1 MPVFQCDVKRR
12 GIIVCA
18 DDFGM
23 SSEINRVI
31 VKLLENK
38 RISAVSCLVTGSAW
52 EEGSILLKKFDNI
65 DMGLHLSFPHL
76 SFAQILRLAY
86 SRMISKGEIF
96 REFKFQLECFQEKT
110 GRYPDFLDGHQ
121 HIHQL
126 PVFRSVVVDLTNFI
140 GADRIYIRNS
150 SVSIIDIFSRRTS
163 ILKSIL
169 ISIPGRSFKKCLVKS
184 GIRTNN
190 DLLGVYYFNK
200 SNKPEIIF
208 KFLLKTVR
216 KPNSIFIV
224 HPGRDNI
231 GINRGE
237 ETEYLNSDEHKDALE
252 GPGLYLNRFESLI

>member
-1 MPVFQCDVKRR
+1 MDKRL
-12 GIIVCA
+12 GLIVCA

-23 SSEINRVI
+23 SLEINSAI
-31 VKLLENK
+31 VKLLENRK
-38 RISAVSCLVTGSAW
+38 ISAVSCLVTGSAW
-52 EEGSILLKKFDNI
+52 EEGSILLKEFDNI
-65 DMGLHLSFPHL
+65 DTGLHLSFPRL
-76 SFAQILRLAY
+76 SFSQILKSAY
-86 SRMISKGEIF
+86 LRVINKDEILK
-96 REFKFQLECFQEKT
+96 EFKNQLQCFCEKI
-110 GRYPDFLDGHQ
+110 GKYPDFIDGHE

-126 PVFRSVVVDLTNFI
+126 PVFRSALLDIVNMI
-140 GADRIYIRNS
+140 GADKIYIRNS
-150 SVSIIDIFSRRTS
+150 SMSIIDIFSRRTS

>member
-96 REFKFQLECFQEKT
+96 REFKCQLECFQEKT
-110 GRYPDFLDGHQ
+110 GRHPDFLDGHQ

-126 PVFRSVVVDLTNFI
+126 PVFRSAAVDLANFI
-140 GADRIYIRNS
+140 GGDKIYIRNS
-150 SVSIIDIFSRRTS
+150 GVSFSDIILRKAS
-163 ILKSIL
+163 ILKNIL
-169 ISIPGRSFKKCLVKS
+169 VSIPGRSFKKFLLKS

-190 DLLGVYYFNK
+190 DLLGIYDFNRY
-200 SNKPEIIF
+200 NDPERIF
-208 KFLLKTVR
+208 KVFLKTV
-216 KPNSIFIV
+216 KAPNAIFIV
-224 HPGRDNI
+224 HPGR
-231 GINRGE
+231 E
-237 ETEYLNSDEHKDALE
+237 CEAEYLNNISYKEALE
-252 GPGLYLNRFESLI
+252 RSGLYLDRFV